1 MVIQFENGQ
10 PKCFLLETPGL
21 WKWEKRSTIH
31 RQKFVDLHE
40 YAKAHPTE
48 IKEVNGVRVCCS
60 IDFRIGKGRD
70 GTRVYLG
77 LAKDGVEKAVKRL
90 PKDACSR
97 SAEQEMKILNELA
110 SRNSKHV
117 VNYWFL
123 EYESDKEYLF
133 LIMDLCE
140 ETLENFVNH
149 SSDTDLV
156 TCAPHIVQDILKGL
170 FDLHHDPEPILH
182 RDLKPS
188 NILRNIQGDWLL
200 ADFGISRILS
210 EDAATHVTMPEGTE
224 GWEAVESCHPE
235 AITDDGKCNVR
246 YKKKSDIQVFFVN
259 D

>member
-31 RQKFVDLHE
+31 RQKFIDLHE

-60 IDFRIGKGRD
+60 KEFLIGKGRD
-70 GTRVYLG
+70 STRVYLG

-90 PKDACSR
+90 PKDACSC
-97 SAEQEMKILNELA
+97 SAEQEMKTI
-110 SRNSKHV
+110 
-117 VNYWFL
+117 
-123 EYESDKEYLF
+123 
-133 LIMDLCE
+133 
-140 ETLENFVNH
+140 
-149 SSDTDLV
+149 
-156 TCAPHIVQDILKGL
+156 
-170 FDLHHDPEPILH
+170 
-182 RDLKPS
+182 
-188 NILRNIQGDWLL
+188 
-200 ADFGISRILS
+200 
-210 EDAATHVTMPEGTE
+210 TMPERTE
-224 GWEAVESCHPE
+224 DWKAVESCHPE